1 MKGDEGRIEGM
12 ICEGRGD
19 EGGKKRK
26 KRGEGRGEG
35 GNAKL
40 R

>member
-19 EGGKKRK
+19 EGGKRRKR
-26 KRGEGRGEG
+26 RGGTG
-35 GNAKL
+35 GML
-40 R
+40 S